1 MSGESQPEIDQGS
14 NLNDGGFHQEDGK
27 ILSASRLIADRSR
40 LKLISQVLSDA
51 VSDKCGVLYSVDEIV
66 FKLQFRNEKSGI
78 RAFELADTVQ
88 CDGSPAYFHSNK
100 PNSWRYL
107 YTFKM
112 GEGIVRLGI
121 GWNPPYSKTLMTKG
135 MVVFN
140 PNKIGRCGYIDSLF
154 AKLGRFVRSVELSR
168 FDIAIDIPFDRTNCR
183 MRKDKRGYEYIDHG
197 NGITEYLGT
206 RGKPG
211 RTKLY
216 DKTRE
221 AGLDERWT
229 RLELTCNG
237 DWDKE
242 KITEMLPTVYV
253 WDDSSCDEE
262 SRSWVKALGIASAKL
277 LDNGESLEPIM
288 SVLSSKA
295 RKKIR
300 DYLESPSVKIDPDS
314 VSAVLVKVHEWED
327 RFNERIERT
336 GSRGTVSPLGFQNR

>member
-1 MSGESQPEIDQGS
+1 MPGESQSEAVQGS
-14 NLNDGGFHQEDGK
+14 KLNDGGFHQEGGE
-27 ILSASRLIADRSR
+27 ISSASRLIADRCG

-51 VSDKCGVLYSVDEIV
+51 ISDKSGVLYSVDEIV
-66 FKLQFRNEKSGI
+66 FKLQFRNEESGI

-88 CDGSPAYFHSNK
+88 CDESPSYFHSNK

-107 YTFKM
+107 YTFRM
-112 GEGIVRLGI
+112 GEGTVRLGI
-121 GWNPPYSKTLMTKG
+121 GWIAPNSKTWMTKG
-135 MVVFN
+135 TLVFN
-140 PNKIGRCGYIDSLF
+140 PNKIGECGYIDSLF

-168 FDIAIDIPFDRTNCR
+168 FDIAIDMPFDRTNCR
-183 MRKDKRGYEYIDHG
+183 MCKDKRGYEYIDHG

-221 AGLDERWT
+221 AGLDGRWT

-237 DWDKE
+237 DWDGE
-242 KITEMLPTVYV
+242 KIAEMLPTVYA

-288 SVLSSKA
+288 SVLSFKA

-300 DYLESPSVKIDPDS
+300 DYLESPAVEIDPNS
-314 VSAVLVKVHEWED
+314 VSAVLANVHGWKD
-327 RFNERIERT
+327 RFSEKIERT
-336 GSRGTVSPLGFQNR
+336 RPKGAVSPSP